1 MAGNVIVEG
10 DAAVFEGGAAGA
22 SSRGAVSWSAV
33 FAGAAASVALGV
45 VLTTLAA
52 GFGLET
58 PYPGSAS
65 RASLAA
71 FTPEVGAGAV
81 AAQVACGAL
90 GGYLAGRLRGAWPGV
105 HSDETHFRDT
115 AHGLVAW
122 AVSTLAGVV
131 LASAVLGP
139 AAAALAGAAAE
150 SAATL
155 SASAR
160 AAAAER
166 AAHVAAQASFFA
178 GVGMLLSAFTA
189 CVAAAL
195 GGLQAEGGRAQ
206 R

>member
-1 MAGNVIVEG
+1 MSGDVIVEG
-10 DAAVFEGGAAGA
+10 DAAVFEGAATGGAV
-22 SSRGAVSWSAV
+22 RGAMSWSAV

-52 GFGLET
+52 GFGLEA

-65 RASLAA
+65 RASLGA

-81 AAQVACGAL
+81 AAQVVCAGL

-105 HSDETHFRDT
+105 HGDETHFRDT

-122 AVSTLAGVV
+122 AVSTLAGLV
-131 LASAVLGP
+131 LASALLGP
-139 AAAALAGAAAE
+139 AAAALAGAAAD
-150 SAATL
+150 SAGTL
-155 SASAR
+155 SASAK

-166 AAHVAAQASFFA
+166 AAHIAAQASFFA

-195 GGLQAEGGRAQ
+195 GGLQAQDAHAR